1 MAVAK
6 QSAYFKVFGLHNK
19 HQLGKIKRALNEIPG
34 VLSVSAD
41 IQSNQVAVDYDSS
54 GLNIE
59 NIANQLQDH
68 GMDVKLIESQDHTM

>member
-6 QSAYFKVFGLHNK
+6 RSAYFKVSELHNK
-19 HQLGKIKRALNEIPG
+19 HQLGRIKRTLNEIPG

-59 NIANQLQDH
+59 KIISQLQNH
-68 GMDVKLIESQDHTM
+68 GMDVKPIENEDHTM